1 MNESPKHE
9 YKAEGVTATLI
20 VPPGYDNPESD
31 VWDGVSGY
39 TGEASI
45 SLEFIRGRGNSTWR
59 AAKKP
64 YKIKLDDKINLFGMG
79 KNKHWALIAN
89 YYDTSLTV
97 DRFVAW
103 LGDQMG
109 MPYTPRGVPVDLF
122 MNGEYYGSYLLMEEV
137 RVDSNRVDIEEVD
150 KNASDPD
157 SLDITGD
164 YLIGANCKPGACVH
178 AVCRRSGG

>member
-1 MNESPKHE
+1 
-9 YKAEGVTATLI
+9 
-20 VPPGYDNPESD
+20 
-31 VWDGVSGY
+31 
-39 TGEASI
+39 
-45 SLEFIRGRGNSTWR
+45 
-59 AAKKP
+59 
-64 YKIKLDDKINLFGMG
+64 
-79 KNKHWALIAN
+79 
-89 YYDTSLTV
+89 
-97 DRFVAW
+97 
-103 LGDQMG
+103 
-109 MPYTPRGVPVDLF
+109 